1 MEFRWNESYNYRFHI
16 QNQFHGISR
25 LSGMKLEEQIMM
37 RVEVSLENISCS
49 TSNIL
54 DDVTLFFSF
63 HIEYTQRMTKFH

>member
-37 RVEVSLENISCS
+37 RVEVSFENISCS